1 MLTLSSGN
9 KYYTEEEY
17 NKVLHQNATLRAD
30 IDIIKNALRDE
41 ADERDW
47 CSDYNVFID
56 EVNNQLTAV
65 QLNPLEREY
74 EVEVVLTR
82 KQTVTTY
89 IRIDARTEIEAI
101 SIVEDM
107 PYTDVE
113 NNVAEHEWDTEDEDV
128 DILEARIS

>member
-9 KYYTEEEY
+9 KYYTQEEY
-17 NKVLHQNATLRAD
+17 NEILHQNATLRDD

-56 EVNNQLTAV
+56 EINSQLQAV

-89 IRIDARTEIEAI
+89 IRIDARTELEAI